1 MGNFFPNFEF
11 HVRYLKTSSTNYS
24 ELFSSSFSDI
34 FAEKYS
40 SNVGVGIYEVF
51 LELFVGRGTV
61 VKYVR
66 EFFRIHGQVFSY
78 NAEST
83 SGV

>member
-1 MGNFFPNFEF
+1 MKLDKSVLHIISLVSNKIFAAVGNFFPNFEF

-40 SNVGVGIYEVF
+40 SNVGVGI
-51 LELFVGRGTV
+51 
-61 VKYVR
+61 VKYFSKCLWVV
-66 EFFRIHGQVFSY
+66 GQWS
-78 NAEST
+78 NM
-83 SGV
+83 